1 MARKT
6 TIGKDVIL
14 EAALQMLIAD
24 GYESINIRTLAEK
37 IGCSS
42 QPLVWHFENMEGL
55 RKALAVYAREYAV
68 AKANPGKREG
78 GDAFEFM
85 GRAYIKMAMKEP
97 NLFKFLYLGVCPL
110 DEPLSL
116 NDISS
121 EADSEAMIGSISAQT
136 GLAPDKV
143 IKVIQDTIMYSH
155 GIATMIATGVFKAS
169 EKQVMAMIKSASEAF
184 VLQQKAGSNG

>member
-78 GDAFEFM
+78 AAAFEFM

-97 NLFKFLYLGVCPL
+97 NLFKFLYLGGCPL
-110 DEPLSL
+110 DKPLSL

-155 GIATMIATGVFKAS
+155 GIATMIATGVFNAP
-169 EKQVMAMIKSASEAF
+169 EKQVMALIKSASEAF

>member
-55 RKALAVYAREYAV
+55 RKALAIYAREYAV

-97 NLFKFLYLGVCPL
+97 NLFKFLYLGRCPL
-110 DEPLSL
+110 DKPLSL

-169 EKQVMAMIKSASEAF
+169 EKQVMSMIKSASEAF

>member
-97 NLFKFLYLGVCPL
+97 NLFKFLYLGGCPL

>member
-6 TIGKDVIL
+6 TVGKDVIL

-42 QPLVWHFENMEGL
+42 QPLVWHFDNMEGL
-55 RKALAVYAREYAV
+55 RKALS
-68 AKANPGKREG
+68 KADPGKREG
-78 GDAFEFM
+78 ADAFEYM
-85 GRAYIKMAMKEP
+85 GRSYIRMAMKEP
-97 NLFKFLYLGVCPL
+97 NLFKFLYLGGCPL
-110 DEPLSL
+110 DKPLSL

-121 EADSEAMIGSISAQT
+121 EADSAAMIGSISAQT
-136 GLAPDKV
+136 GLAPDRV

-184 VLQQKAGSNG
+184 VHQQKAGLNG

>member
-6 TIGKDVIL
+6 TITKDMILGSALTMVIR
-14 EAALQMLIAD
+14 D
-24 GYESINIRTLAEK
+24 GYQSINVKTLAAE
-37 IGCSS
+37 IGCST
-42 QPLVWHFENMEGL
+42 QPIVWHFENMEGL

-97 NLFKFLYLGVCPL
+97 NLFKFLYLGGCPL
-110 DEPLSL
+110 DKPLSL

-121 EADSEAMIGSISAQT
+121 EADSAAIIGSISAQT
-136 GLAPDKV
+136 GLAPDRV

-184 VLQQKAGSNG
+184 VHQQKAGLNG